1 MFGYRCSLTQH
12 VLTVGMQLLLKGS
25 KRTQNALRYTFCCVA
40 ALAGVLP
47 GSVSAAE
54 FSGRV
59 TATSEYINR
68 GQAVSNG
75 NPALQFSLD
84 CALENGGFFGLWASS
99 IDIET
104 PSSRRET
111 ELDYYIGYQHA
122 VGARLDLTGT
132 LIRYTYPGQRGPIDY
147 DYSEA
152 LLTLTLDGRHSLEF
166 GFAPEIY
173 GLDAAGRYWELRS
186 ERALNN
192 AWVVSAGVGLNDPTD
207 YGWER
212 FLSWDA
218 GASAR
223 IGRLAVDVR
232 WHDNEPTG
240 LGIGG
245 RSAGSQ
251 LVLSLSA
258 VF

>member
-1 MFGYRCSLTQH
+1 MR
-12 VLTVGMQLLLKGS
+12 LLLKGS
-25 KRTQNALRYTFCCVA
+25 KRTRNALRYTSCCLALVA
-40 ALAGVLP
+40 GALPSSA
-47 GSVSAAE
+47 SAAE

-75 NPALQFSLD
+75 DPALQLSLD
-84 CALENGGFFGLWASS
+84 FALENGGFFGLWASS

-104 PSSRRET
+104 ASSKRET
-111 ELDYYIGYQHA
+111 ELDYYVGYQHA

-132 LIRYTYPGQRGPIDY
+132 LIRYTYPGQTGPIDY
-147 DYSEA
+147 DYTEA

-186 ERALNN
+186 ERALSN

-212 FLSWDA
+212 FLYWDA
-218 GASAR
+218 GASSR